1 MVPSTVCR
9 KVRMPSKAYW
19 KVQVQEDAEMF
30 TCAFATVVAPEVL
43 ALTGAPGCL
52 RLLELLFAARQSI
65 DLAP

>member
-1 MVPSTVCR
+1 MVFGVEQSSVPS
-9 KVRMPSKAYW
+9 
-19 KVQVQEDAEMF
+19 QVQYRLQFQQDAVNCS
-30 TCAFATVVAPEVL
+30 CAVAAVVALEVL